1 MRSYLDSKMPV
12 NLMQY
17 RGTVGVFNNRKL
29 TKNLQYKEISKLK
42 FTQTCFIADYLYLQI
57 QIIFTYKVI
66 RWFHFCAVDR
76 HFSVK
81 DQSAAR
87 G

>member
-1 MRSYLDSKMPV
+1 
-12 NLMQY
+12 MQY
-17 RGTVGVFNNRKL
+17 RRTVGVFNNRKL
-29 TKNLQYKEISKLK
+29 TKNLQYKEIKLK

-66 RWFHFCAVDR
+66 QWFHFYAVDR

-81 DQSAAR
+81 DQSAER